1 MFAVAGVSAAAV
13 SRGGPSFGLLDGLGG
28 EGLEFADQ
36 LTEAPGVVEQGTIT
50 LELVLAERPG
60 DGPGSD
66 FADPRRV
73 GAVEMGG
80 VAAAPAPR
88 GAAAGGALDEA
99 SGQARAERGD
109 LPGDLALAVLA
120 AGWW

>member
-1 MFAVAGVSAAAV
+1 MLAVADVSAAAV
-13 SRGGPSFGLLDGLGG
+13 LRGGPSFGLLDGLGG
-28 EGLEFADQ
+28 EGFEFADQ
-36 LTEAPGVVEQGTIT
+36 LAEAPGVVEQGTVP

-80 VAAAPAPR
+80 VAVAPAPR
-88 GAAAGGALDEA
+88 GAGPGTPDPAAGMNTALRTWFSPRTPPQTRD
-99 SGQARAERGD
+99 
-109 LPGDLALAVLA
+109 
-120 AGWW
+120 